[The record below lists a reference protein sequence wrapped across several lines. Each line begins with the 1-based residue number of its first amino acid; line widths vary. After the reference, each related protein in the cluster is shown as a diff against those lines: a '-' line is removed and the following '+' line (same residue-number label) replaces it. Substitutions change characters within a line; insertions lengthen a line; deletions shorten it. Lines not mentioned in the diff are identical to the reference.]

1 MNVLLIIMQ
10 RFYST
15 KSGKTIASSN
25 IPCSVPFARLFDI
38 LLVSPSTLMYN
49 FALLLTFLP
58 TESLSMKLN
67 TKLVLIMVSLLVI
80 AMCALFILNQY
91 SQNELVKEIQ
101 ESSTEISKAIQ
112 ISVEDLTSEDIVP
125 SRLKDY
131 LKEAKKKGITEVNI
145 INNEGEII
153 NSSDPAKVG
162 KKRDVRRSEKG
173 LRASR
178 TSSSKKSDR
187 DISHRQYDLLV
198 PVIVGDEQLGYIS
211 IHLLLDNIETIQ
223 HDNFIKRL
231 TATFLVF
238 MLGIFATIFLARKYT
253 SPIQKLAES
262 VKKVSAGDLSET
274 FPVRRNDEIGE
285 LAANFNEMVKKLKER
300 EDLEKRLYEAEH
312 LSKVGQLASG
322 IAHEIRN
329 PLNYIS
335 LAIDHLKSELLPGC
349 SDRRE
354 ELETLTGKIK
364 EEIRRV
370 NYMVLNFMNY
380 GRPLKLR
387 LHEVSYEDLLS
398 RVIPLLQDRL
408 AEQHIEIITVIE
420 RNLPI
425 MYVDQELMRN
435 CLANLISNAAQ
446 AMPNGGKITLGACYD
461 NEAGVFRL
469 TCEDEGVGI
478 KPEDIPKISQ
488 PYFTTKEAGIGLGL
502 AITERIIKEHGGK
515 MTVDSVLGTGTT
527 FTLLIPVHDK
537 EQAS

>member
-1 MNVLLIIMQ
+1 M
-10 RFYST
+10 R
-15 KSGKTIASSN
+15 
-25 IPCSVPFARLFDI
+25 
-38 LLVSPSTLMYN
+38 
-49 FALLLTFLP
+49 
-58 TESLSMKLN
+58 LN

-80 AMCALFILNQY
+80 AVCALFILNQF
-91 SQNELVKEIQ
+91 SQKDLVEEIQ
-101 ESSTEISKAIQ
+101 DSSKEISKAIQ
-112 ISVEDLTSEDIVP
+112 ISVEDLTSEDVVP

-162 KKRDVRRSEKG
+162 KKRDVKKTGKG
-173 LRASR
+173 LKASR
-178 TSSSKKSDR
+178 VARSKKGETDPSL
-187 DISHRQYDLLV
+187 HPYDLMV
-198 PVIVGDEQLGYIS
+198 PVIVGDEQLGYVS
-211 IHLLLDNIETIQ
+211 INLLLDNIQTIQ
-223 HDNFIKRL
+223 HDNFIHRL
-231 TATFLVF
+231 AVTFLVF
-238 MLGIFATIFLARKYT
+238 MLGIVLTIFLARKYT

-274 FPVRRNDEIGE
+274 FPAARDDEIGE
-285 LAANFNEMVKKLKER
+285 LAENFNEMVKKLKER

-335 LAIDHLKSELLPGC
+335 LAIDHLKSELLPIS

-354 ELETLTGKIK
+354 ELEALTDKIK

-387 LHEVSYEDLLS
+387 ASEFSYAELLS
-398 RVIPLLQDRL
+398 RVLPLLEEKL
-408 AEQHIEIITVIE
+408 TEQRVEIVSDLDAD
-420 RNLPI
+420 LPE
-425 MYVDQELMRN
+425 MKADQELLRN
-435 CLANLISNAAQ
+435 CMVNLITNAAQ
-446 AMPNGGKITLGACYD
+446 AMPDGGKITLGASFD
-461 NEAGVFRL
+461 VETNIFRL
-469 TCEDEGVGI
+469 TFADEGGGI

-502 AITERIIKEHGGK
+502 AITERIIKEHGGDISVES
-515 MTVDSVLGTGTT
+515 TVGKGTT
-527 FTLLIPVHDK
+527 FTIILPAGSGEL
-537 EQAS
+537 A